1 MKSSDINLE
10 MIKIVAE
17 RIGGLREAFVF
28 LGGASTCLL
37 ITDSAAP
44 EIRPTLDV
52 DIIVEVASR
61 LEYHKLEE
69 MLRQLGFS
77 QGTEPDDPIC
87 RWVVEDV
94 KVDSCLPMRIFLDF
108 QINGIH
114 RLLKIQMRLK

>member
-1 MKSSDINLE
+1 MKNSDINLE

-17 RIGGLREAFVF
+17 RIGDLRKEFVF

-37 ITDSAAP
+37 ITDPAAP

-52 DIIVEVASR
+52 DIIVEVTSR

-69 MLRQLGFS
+69 RLRKLGFRQS
-77 QGTEPDDPIC
+77 SEPDDPIC
-87 RWVVEDV
+87 RWMVDNV
-94 KVDSCLPMRIFLDF
+94 KVDSCLPMRIFLDS

-114 RLLKIQMRLK
+114 MLLKIRV